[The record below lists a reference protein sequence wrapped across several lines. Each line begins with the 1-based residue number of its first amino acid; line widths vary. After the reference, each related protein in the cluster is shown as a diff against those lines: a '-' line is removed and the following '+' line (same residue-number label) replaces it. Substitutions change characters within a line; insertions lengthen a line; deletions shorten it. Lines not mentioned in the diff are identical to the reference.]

1 MDRRTNKLSDIT
13 KQHNRNRYVYIVDYR
28 GIRHTYQNMI
38 TARSEAARTIKQTG
52 ETIKAYRLR
61 VATGDMHYY
70 GEFGKEWV
78 EKFINGYRHKSEW

>member
-1 MDRRTNKLSDIT
+1 M
-13 KQHNRNRYVYIVDYR
+13 
-28 GIRHTYQNMI
+28 M

-52 ETIKAYRLR
+52 ETIKAYRRR
-61 VATGDMHYY
+61 VATGDIHYF